1 MGRNLYGYG
10 THYRKGER
18 MKIDAIY
25 DDQRYLK
32 LEADPVTARELMD
45 LLSQAYEGKEMP
57 ELINKIVFWI
67 EEEITP

>member
-1 MGRNLYGYG
+1 
-10 THYRKGER
+10 

-67 EEEITP
+67 DEKVTP